1 MLFSFA
7 HYFVFCRV
15 ADTNLGKAWGQ
26 YSKSFE
32 GGESRKQNGTIFQI
46 FWRRLRIQKTLLSR
60 PANAWALIK
69 LAVEVPRKAK
79 GQTSFGQRG
88 QRKVRQ
94 ALPFHFS
101 DAAPSFCSLCLH
113 NVHLQENMSPQVL
126 VIAHCQVKKILLE
139 LLEPMSAACRGAEMF
154 SDTLACIPLFR
165 TMRSVVPCILKHWHI
180 GSRLYQGTG
189 TMQLLHR
196 FTQWQNAESCSVV

>member
-1 MLFSFA
+1 MIQIILKCGEGEGTAFILYTSCTCTHIEYMIWYKFVLFWYCSDLEVQMEVQDNPYKVLWYQKSSF
-7 HYFVFCRV
+7 
-15 ADTNLGKAWGQ
+15 
-26 YSKSFE
+26 
-32 GGESRKQNGTIFQI
+32 I
-46 FWRRLRIQKTLLSR
+46 
-60 PANAWALIK
+60 
-69 LAVEVPRKAK
+69 
-79 GQTSFGQRG
+79 
-88 QRKVRQ
+88 
-94 ALPFHFS
+94 
-101 DAAPSFCSLCLH
+101 
-113 NVHLQENMSPQVL
+113 QVL